1 MPIAR
6 FAMSAVAVIVASS
19 MLQSAAA
26 GPPTDRSFDPVPPR
40 QRTLNPTEWLK
51 ERLPTFLRKA
61 EPRGDQVSLAVSHIE
76 VTQSIQDADHSVP
89 ILANRRTYVRVFF
102 DAATLPPKTTTLPV
116 SGKLAVKLPDGSR
129 RELDNV
135 LRAARPRIDARENGN
150 LDRQRSTASSGLIFL
165 LPADLIKAGSFS
177 VQLLTVAGTGPRATL
192 YPCTNCVRQHDPSV
206 QGDRPG
212 AASAPDGCWR
222 VVDLPGTHLRAPRP
236 GL

>member
-6 FAMSAVAVIVASS
+6 FATSTVAVIVASS
-19 MLQSAAA
+19 MLQSTAA

-40 QRTLNPTEWLK
+40 ERTLNPTEWLK
-51 ERLPTFLRKA
+51 DRLPTFLRKA

-102 DAATLPPKTTTLPV
+102 DAATLPPKITTLPV
-116 SGKLAVKLPDGSR
+116 SGKLAVKFPDGSR

-192 YPCTNCVRQHDPSV
+192 YPCTNCANTTR
-206 QGDRPG
+206 RRLC
-212 AASAPDGCWR
+212 A
-222 VVDLPGTHLRAPRP
+222 
-236 GL
+236 